1 MRKFWSTMMAAA
13 GIGAAAYGLSRY
25 RNGKYM
31 QPVQSMLNNAKDM
44 FQNAGSS
51 ANNNPLMEISK
62 ELAPNNL
69 INKGKKNRNRH
80 PINPS

>member
-25 RNGKYM
+25 KNGKNM
-31 QPVQSMLNNAKDM
+31 QTMQSMLNNAKSM
-44 FQNAGSS
+44 FQNPGNAT
-51 ANNNPLMEISK
+51 NNPLMEISK
-62 ELAPNNL
+62 ELAPNQL
-69 INKGKKNRNRH
+69 MNKSKENRNRH